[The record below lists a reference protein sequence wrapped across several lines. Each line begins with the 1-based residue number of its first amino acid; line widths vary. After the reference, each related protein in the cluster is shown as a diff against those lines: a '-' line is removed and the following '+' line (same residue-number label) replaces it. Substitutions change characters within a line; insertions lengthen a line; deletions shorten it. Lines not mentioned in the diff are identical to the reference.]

1 MLFWNQIDTLKINV
15 VPHTKDRSKYTLNG
29 SPLRFQIPR
38 SMCKWGVSSYK
49 AFQVEI
55 SNEEFLTWWRDLESK
70 LSVQEPFVSNLKGAT
85 LRLKIDDSTYIFDEN
100 SKQVSPEVQEGLF
113 REQELSCIVDI
124 DSNYFYNGNWGLIVR
139 AYQVLYYGPEARV
152 TPEPT
157 EAPILKK
164 GVCAFLTD

>member
-1 MLFWNQIDTLKINV
+1 
-15 VPHTKDRSKYTLNG
+15 
-29 SPLRFQIPR
+29 
-38 SMCKWGVSSYK
+38 MCRWGVSSYK
-49 AFQVEI
+49 AFQVDI
-55 SNEEFLTWWRDLESK
+55 SNEEFLTWWRELESK

-113 REQELSCIVDI
+113 RDQELSCIVDI